1 MTQNPQLSTTVDKE
15 TYDQVVEFA
24 KKDSRSLSSMVNI
37 LIGQAVKERNRKKK
51 KSIEPDFVP
60 E

>member
-24 KKDSRSLSSMVNI
+24 KKDNRSLSSMVNI

-51 KSIEPDFVP
+51 PTKPDFVP